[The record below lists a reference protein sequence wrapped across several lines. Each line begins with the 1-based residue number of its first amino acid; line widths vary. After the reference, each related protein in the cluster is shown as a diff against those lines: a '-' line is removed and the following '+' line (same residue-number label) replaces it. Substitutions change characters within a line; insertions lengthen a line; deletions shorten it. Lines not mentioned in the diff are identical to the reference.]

1 MLEELSIRNYRI
13 FRELKI
19 DQLRRI
25 NLIAGSNNSGK
36 TSLLE
41 AIFLLASGRAE
52 MAVNGHVARVDLEP
66 GSRGVGDNFWKPFFT
81 DLDMRR
87 SIEIEAFHSSHG
99 RLALKITSGRQEVSE
114 ILVEATDGYSAT
126 NLPDEHTL
134 FFEYDSPSGDTI
146 TSHIQEIGTKIKGE
160 QPDFDIPF
168 RTAIVLSRI
177 PNIKEDARRL
187 ANLRRQ
193 KRERLLLEALKVIEP
208 KLQSIEENSAS
219 GAPMIWGDIGLFE
232 LVPLAVMG
240 EGMSRLARLVL
251 AISAV
256 EDGVFLVDEIENG
269 IHHSVLPRVWSAI
282 DSVAKQFNTQIIAT
296 THSLE
301 CVRAA
306 HKALVEDDF
315 RLHRLEAN
323 EVGNRCV
330 TYDPETIAAALDFNL
345 EVR

>member
-134 FFEYDSPSGDTI
+134 FFEYDSRLATPSRVTY
-146 TSHIQEIGTKIKGE
+146 
-160 QPDFDIPF
+160 
-168 RTAIVLSRI
+168 
-177 PNIKEDARRL
+177 RRL
-187 ANLRRQ
+187 ERRSRENNLILIFPLGRR
-193 KRERLLLEALKVIEP
+193 
-208 KLQSIEENSAS
+208 
-219 GAPMIWGDIGLFE
+219 LFYR
-232 LVPLAVMG
+232 V
-240 EGMSRLARLVL
+240 SQ
-251 AISAV
+251 ISKKMP
-256 EDGVFLVDEIENG
+256 D
-269 IHHSVLPRVWSAI
+269 VW
-282 DSVAKQFNTQIIAT
+282 QT
-296 THSLE
+296 
-301 CVRAA
+301 
-306 HKALVEDDF
+306 
-315 RLHRLEAN
+315 
-323 EVGNRCV
+323 
-330 TYDPETIAAALDFNL
+330 
-345 EVR
+345 